1 VMTDSSHRITVESHG
16 RLHLG
21 FVDLNGNLG
30 RRFGSLGLGLNGLS
44 TRVTAEG
51 SSSFYVD
58 GDDSVR
64 AKDYA
69 IRVLHGLKLPRHL
82 RLSVRSSIP
91 IHAGLGSGTQLA
103 LAVASAITEL
113 FGLDCDIQQR
123 AVLTG
128 RGRRSGV
135 GIGVFET
142 GGFLFDGGHAPGT
155 VVPPVIARFQF
166 PQQWQV
172 ILVWDEAQRGLSGA
186 AEVTAFEVIQAM
198 DEALAATL
206 CRRTLLGVFPA
217 LVEHDFDSFSDH
229 ISAIQRAMGAH
240 FGLSQGGQFTS
251 KAVADAMR
259 WIQQTHGIVGVG
271 QTSWGPTGFAF
282 VNGEAKAGQLL
293 EALTH
298 RYQDVASLRYSAH
311 RVDNNGATILREDI
325 SGSASLAGA

>member
-1 VMTDSSHRITVESHG
+1 MTDSSHRITVESHA

-44 TRVTAEG
+44 TRVTAERSG
-51 SSSFYVD
+51 SFYVD

-69 IRVLHGLKLPRHL
+69 LRVLRGLGLPHHL
-82 RLSVRSSIP
+82 RLSVKSSIP
-91 IHAGLGSGTQLA
+91 VHAGLGSGTQLA

-113 FGLDCDIQQR
+113 FGLDCEIQQR

-128 RGRRSGV
+128 RGQRSGI

-142 GGFLFDGGHAPGT
+142 GGFVFDGGHAPT
-155 VVPPVIARFQF
+155 TIVSPVVARFEF

-172 ILVWDEAQRGLSGA
+172 ILVWDEAQQGLSGA
-186 AEVTAFEVIQAM
+186 AEMTAFEVIQAM

-206 CRRTLLGVFPA
+206 CRRMLLGVFPA
-217 LVEHDFDSFSDH
+217 LVERDFESFSDH
-229 ISAIQRAMGAH
+229 ISAIQQAMGAH
-240 FGLSQGGQFTS
+240 FGPSQGGQFTS
-251 KAVADAMR
+251 AAVADAIR
-259 WIQQTHGIVGVG
+259 WVQQTHRIVGVG

-282 VNGEAKAGQLL
+282 VDGEAQAGQLL

-298 RYQDVASLRYSAH
+298 RYQDVASLRYSVH
-311 RVDNNGATILREDI
+311 RVDNNGATIMREEI
-325 SGSASLAGA
+325 SGSASLACT